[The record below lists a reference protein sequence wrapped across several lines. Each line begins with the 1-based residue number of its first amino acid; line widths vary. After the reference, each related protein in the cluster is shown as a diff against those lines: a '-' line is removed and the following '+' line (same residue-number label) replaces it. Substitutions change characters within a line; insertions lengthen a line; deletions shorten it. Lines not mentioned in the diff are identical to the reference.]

1 MMGVCFV
8 VENIVLY
15 DYHDCHNDPQNISLP
30 STTITTTTTTTT
42 ITTTTTTTT
51 PPRHEQ
57 VMMNINNSTTT
68 DLSSETSSS
77 LQIVSDEWQNM
88 SLFKGQVI
96 SAVKEACRQAVT
108 RRSQRLM
115 EAYYLCDIVLDG
127 SEAYG
132 KAHAVLAKRRA
143 KILSD
148 EVRQGTYM
156 YNLRAYLP
164 AVESFGFAEE
174 LFSKT
179 SGACQT
185 QMMFSHWALLDED
198 PDFVPLSEEEVAE
211 MGDLQN
217 QPPNLARRYVDAIRK
232 RKVSSSSPPL
242 LFSILSSL
250 LHLPQLRHLF
260 CKFQFF
266 CLSF

>member
-1 MMGVCFV
+1 MMGVCFMI
-8 VENIVLY
+8 ENVILQ
-15 DYHDCHNDPQNISLP
+15 DYHDCHHHRHSQNTSLSS
-30 STTITTTTTTTT
+30 STTSHLTLA
-42 ITTTTTTTT
+42 
-51 PPRHEQ
+51 PRHEQ
-57 VMMNINNSTTT
+57 VMNISHSTTA
-68 DLSSETSSS
+68 DLPSETSPPVH
-77 LQIVSDEWQNM
+77 LLDDEWQNT

-127 SEAYG
+127 SDAYG

-143 KILSD
+143 QILSD

-232 RKVSSSSPPL
+232 RKVFLPPL
-242 LFSILSSL
+242 LVLV
-250 LHLPQLRHLF
+250 LRSGSFIIGL
-260 CKFQFF
+260 CTLYCCRVFQ
-266 CLSF
+266 